1 MSCTYIPFSNGNVLE
16 DDGSL
21 GGSLEVLV
29 IRDFSKG
36 SLIVKVF
43 SCSSLV
49 KERLSL

>member
-29 IRDFSKG
+29 IRNWNES
-36 SLIVKVF
+36 SLIVKIS
-43 SCSSLV
+43 SCNSLV
-49 KERLSL
+49 KKELSL